1 MSLKSLHASARALH
15 PTPLLGSLVCGTL
28 ALAVSCTGLAFGLSW
43 KLPMAAEPQYTPG
56 IN

>member
-1 MSLKSLHASARALH
+1 MSLKSLRASARAL
-15 PTPLLGSLVCGTL
+15 PTPLLGSLVGGTL

-43 KLPMAAEPQYTPG
+43 KLPMAAEPEYTPG